1 MSKTLDYLSPFPR
14 SARGL
19 TGVFSPASV
28 LALADRWRFGLWAVV
43 AVFYIAGFNGQWRM
57 QPDAALYLSIGKNL
71 ATGHGFTYLGQ
82 PNRLA
87 YPGWPLLISV
97 VFRLFGTSSLV
108 PVHVLMLL
116 ITGISIACVYRLF
129 LLHRD
134 RPTAVVVSV
143 GVGLTKAFFCY
154 AFELWSDLPFAMG
167 VLAFLAGYEA
177 IVPVQPGSASSTLA
191 SSKPRRRWYD
201 WALLVSGLLTALSMR
216 PTALPFV
223 AAVALGLLVDAARR
237 RVPWSTL
244 GMLAAALVLIGTVA
258 ALGTHRS
265 VPTDFGG
272 VYLDY
277 LHGELSGSASGLL
290 RRIVVHNLHD
300 LFTWAASDV
309 LFQVRFGPVFN
320 SLLSVVVLALGF
332 GLFRH
337 RAMWGFWFCLLLGTI
352 LISQESLDRY
362 FLPVLPLLVFA
373 WWDQIAALGRRVPR
387 PAGDL
392 VFVFLLGFGGIV
404 NLTKCGGIVT
414 QQQTRPFLPRYD
426 NGQFET
432 VPATAAYIRDH
443 VPADA
448 IVIARA
454 PFGRVISFLSG
465 RTVVS
470 AADVTVPQA
479 WSRPV
484 YILEP
489 ADDPGRLLIL
499 DAHFVEDPPLFTA
512 SPSANHDW
520 KATALSLRAAHR

>member
-14 SARGL
+14 SSGL
-19 TGVFSPASV
+19 LSRAPSPSSV
-28 LALADRWRFGLWAVV
+28 LALADRWRLGLWAFV
-43 AVFYIAGFNGQWRM
+43 AVCYVGGFNGQWRM

-87 YPGWPLLISV
+87 FPGWPLLICA
-97 VFRLFGTSSLV
+97 VFRIFGTSSLV
-108 PVHVLMLL
+108 PVHILMLL
-116 ITGISIACVYRLF
+116 ITAVSIACVYRLF

-134 RPTAVVVSV
+134 RSTAVVISV

-167 VLAFLAGYEA
+167 VLMFLAGYEA
-177 IVPVQPGSASSTLA
+177 IVPVRKADGRRPKS
-191 SSKPRRRWYD
+191 RRWYD
-201 WALLVSGLLTALSMR
+201 WFLLVAGLITAVSMR
-216 PTALPFV
+216 PTAIPFV
-223 AAVALGLLVDAARR
+223 AAIVLGLLVDTARR
-237 RVPWSTL
+237 RVRWSTL
-244 GMLAAALVLIGTVA
+244 GIA
-258 ALGTHRS
+258 ALGFAATAAVFALLAGRS
-265 VPTDFGG
+265 VRTDFGG

-277 LHGELSGSASGLL
+277 VHLELSGDSSGLL
-290 RRIVVHNLHD
+290 RHNIAHNLHD

-320 SLLSVVVLALGF
+320 SLLSIVVLALGV

-352 LISQESLDRY
+352 LIAQESLDRY

-373 WWDQIAALGRRVPR
+373 WWDEITGLARRIPR

-392 VFVFLLGFGGIV
+392 IFLFLLCFGGIV
-404 NLTKCGGIVT
+404 NLTKCGGIVM

-454 PFGRVISFLSG
+454 PFGRVLTFLSG
-465 RTVVS
+465 RTVVG
-470 AADVTVPQA
+470 AAEVSVHQA
-479 WSRPV
+479 WAGRI

-489 ADDPGRLLIL
+489 TDDPGRLLIR
-499 DAHFVEDPPLFTA
+499 DADLVEDAPVFTA
-512 SPSANHDW
+512 SPAANHDW
-520 KATALSLRAAHR
+520 KATALSLRPAHR